1 MSLSTGQA
9 TPSHPTPPSTPP
21 SPPPRP
27 ASEATAPETTG
38 VPEHPPRGQRPSP
51 AAVALAIGRKVI
63 GAVFVVWAAATITFL
78 IQALLPGDRAT
89 LLLNQQTGQVQE
101 RTPQEL
107 APINEMFGFDDPL
120 IVQYLDFLGGLLRGD
135 LGISYTLYQ
144 PVSTVIGDQIVP
156 TVVLTFTALAIAW
169 ALAVALLVLTARRT
183 PWVSRMFS
191 GFESAAAA
199 LPQYWLGI
207 ILLVVFALWL
217 GIFPVVSGSGT
228 AGLVLPALTLGI
240 PLAGF
245 LAQVMRTEFERTLD
259 APFVLTARA
268 RGMSDGG
275 VRMRHVL
282 RHSLLPGLSLT
293 GWAVGAQF
301 SAAVIAENV
310 FARPGLGRVL
320 VTAVNG
326 RDLPVVCGVVMLVAV
341 IYVITNL
348 LVDAAYIL
356 VDPRLKEAA

>member
-1 MSLSTGQA
+1 MTLTVENTSGPD
-9 TPSHPTPPSTPP
+9 TPAPP
-21 SPPPRP
+21 
-27 ASEATAPETTG
+27 APE
-38 VPEHPPRGQRPSP
+38 PAARARPSS
-51 AAVALAIGRKVI
+51 ATLVVRIGRKVL
-63 GAVFVVWAAATITFL
+63 GAAIVVWAAATITFL
-78 IQALLPGDRAT
+78 IQTLLPGDRAT

-101 RTPQEL
+101 RTPEEL
-107 APINEMFGFDDPL
+107 APINAMFGFDDPL
-120 IVQYLDFLGGLLRGD
+120 LIQYLDFIGGLLRGD

-144 PVSTVIGDQIVP
+144 PVTTVIGDQIAP
-156 TVVLTFTALAIAW
+156 TVILTFTALAVAW
-169 ALAVALLVLTARRT
+169 ALAVVLLVLTARRT
-183 PWVSRMFS
+183 RWVSRLFS
-191 GFESAAAA
+191 GLETAAAA

-259 APFVLTARA
+259 EPFVLTARA
-268 RGMSDGG
+268 RGLTDAG
-275 VRMRHVL
+275 VRIRHVL

-348 LVDAAYIL
+348 LVDAAYLL
-356 VDPRLKEAA
+356 VDPRLKESA

>member
-1 MSLSTGQA
+1 MSATTETTATTG
-9 TPSHPTPPSTPP
+9 TLN
-21 SPPPRP
+21 
-27 ASEATAPETTG
+27 ATAVQQPAQGPGPEPG
-38 VPEHPPRGQRPSP
+38 PARRGRPLSST
-51 AAVALAIGRKVI
+51 AGLIGRKILGALFVI
-63 GAVFVVWAAATITFL
+63 WAAASITFL
-78 IQALLPGDRAT
+78 IQSLLPGDRAT

-101 RTPQEL
+101 RSAEEL
-107 APINEMFGFDDPL
+107 APINEQFGFDDPL

-144 PVSTVIGDQIVP
+144 PVTTVIGDQIVP
-156 TVVLTFTALAIAW
+156 TLVLTFTALAVAW
-169 ALAVALLVLTARRT
+169 ALAIVLLLLTARRT
-183 PWVSRMFS
+183 PWVSRIFS
-191 GFESAAAA
+191 GLESAAAA

-207 ILLVVFALWL
+207 ILLVVFSLWL
-217 GIFPVVSGSGT
+217 GLFPVVSGSGT

-245 LAQVMRTEFERTLD
+245 LAQVMRAEFERTLD
-259 APFVLTARA
+259 EPFVLTARA
-268 RGMSDGG
+268 RGLSDGG
-275 VRMRHVL
+275 VRLRHVL

-326 RDLPVVCGVVMLVAV
+326 RDLPVVCGVVMLVALV
-341 IYVITNL
+341 YVITNL
-348 LVDAAYIL
+348 IVDTAYIL
-356 VDPRLKEAA
+356 VDPRLKEAS

>member
-1 MSLSTGQA
+1 MSIITETLT
-9 TPSHPTPPSTPP
+9 
-21 SPPPRP
+21 
-27 ASEATAPETTG
+27 TAPAQPSS
-38 VPEHPPRGQRPSP
+38 PEPVRRGRPVTST
-51 AAVALAIGRKVI
+51 AALIGTKVLGALFVI
-63 GAVFVVWAAATITFL
+63 WAAASITFL
-78 IQALLPGDRAT
+78 IQSLLPGDRAT

-101 RTPQEL
+101 RSAEEL
-107 APINEMFGFDDPL
+107 APINEQFGFDDPL
-120 IVQYLDFLGGLLRGD
+120 ITQYVTFLGGLLRGD

-144 PVSTVIGDQIVP
+144 PVTTVIGDQIVP
-156 TVVLTFTALAIAW
+156 TLVLTFTALAVAW
-169 ALAVALLVLTARRT
+169 ALAIVLLLLTARRT
-183 PWVSRMFS
+183 PWVSRLFS
-191 GFESAAAA
+191 GLESAAAA

-207 ILLVVFALWL
+207 ILLVVFSLWL
-217 GIFPVVSGSGT
+217 GLFPVVSGSGT

-259 APFVLTARA
+259 EPFVLTARA

-275 VRMRHVL
+275 VRLRHVL

-326 RDLPVVCGVVMLVAV
+326 RDLPVVCGVVMLVALV
-341 IYVITNL
+341 YVITNL
-348 LVDAAYIL
+348 IVDTAYIL

>member
-1 MSLSTGQA
+1 MSLTTDHPTA
-9 TPSHPTPPSTPP
+9 TPPATTTAGLDPRHTP
-21 SPPPRP
+21 R
-27 ASEATAPETTG
+27 ATA
-38 VPEHPPRGQRPSP
+38 HRRPVST
-51 AAVALAIGRKVI
+51 VALAIGRKVL
-63 GAVFVVWAAATITFL
+63 GAVFVIWAAASLTFL

-101 RTPQEL
+101 RTAEEL

-120 IVQYLDFLGGLLRGD
+120 AVQYLDFLAGLFRGD
-135 LGISYTLYQ
+135 LGISYTLHQ
-144 PVSTVIGDQIVP
+144 PVTTVIGDQVGP
-156 TVVLTFTALAIAW
+156 TVVLTFAALAIAW
-169 ALAVALLVLTARRT
+169 AVALALLVLTARRA
-183 PWVSRMFS
+183 PWVSRVFS
-191 GFESAAAA
+191 GLESAAAA

-217 GIFPVVSGSGT
+217 GFFPVVSGGGIT
-228 AGLVLPALTLGI
+228 GLVLPALTLGI

-245 LAQVMRTEFERTLD
+245 LAQVMRAEFERTLD

-268 RGMSDGG
+268 RGMTDGG
-275 VRMRHVL
+275 VRVRHVL

-293 GWAVGAQF
+293 GWAIGAQF

-326 RDLPVVCGVVMLVAV
+326 RDLPVVCGVVMLVAAV
-341 IYVITNL
+341 YVVTNL
-348 LVDAAYIL
+348 LVDTAYVL